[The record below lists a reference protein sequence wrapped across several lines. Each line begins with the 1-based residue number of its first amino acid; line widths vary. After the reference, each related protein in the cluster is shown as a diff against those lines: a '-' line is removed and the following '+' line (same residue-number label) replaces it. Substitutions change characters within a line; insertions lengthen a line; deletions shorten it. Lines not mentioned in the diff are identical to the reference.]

1 MTLRP
6 ELVLPFMVL
15 ACAQNPKPSG
25 EGSVLSGTVAYR
37 ERIALPQ
44 DAVVQVQLSD
54 VSVQDAAAPVI
65 AETTVKPEGRQV
77 PLPFELRYDPSKL
90 DPKRTYAVRAT
101 VRSGGQLRFT
111 TTTVTPVLTQG
122 NPSRAD
128 LMLTRAGSQAQGA
141 PGALWGTSWRLEDL
155 AAAGV
160 VDQSQ
165 ATLEFPQ
172 EGKVIGNAS
181 CNRFF
186 GSVQVSGDSIAFSR
200 MGATRMACLSE
211 ATMTQEAAYLK
222 ALESAER
229 YTIDGSSLLIY
240 SKGTARPLRFT
251 RTSP

>member
-1 MTLRP
+1 
-6 ELVLPFMVL
+6 
-15 ACAQNPKPSG
+15 
-25 EGSVLSGTVAYR
+25 
-37 ERIALPQ
+37 
-44 DAVVQVQLSD
+44 
-54 VSVQDAAAPVI
+54 
-65 AETTVKPEGRQV
+65 
-77 PLPFELRYDPSKL
+77 
-90 DPKRTYAVRAT
+90 
-101 VRSGGQLRFT
+101 
-111 TTTVTPVLTQG
+111 
-122 NPSRAD
+122 
-128 LMLTRAGSQAQGA
+128 MLTRAGSSPQGA
-141 PGALWGTSWRLEDL
+141 VGGLWGTAWRLEDL
-155 AAAGV
+155 AGAGV

-172 EGKVIGNAS
+172 EGKVAGNAS